1 MLWFKKIRKKLM
13 KKTKKKFINKF
24 IVSRFFKNKINLL
37 LINVISFV
45 IRLHINSV
53 LCYILCPDI
62 NIKDFCLQVLVS
74 ILTTLSGDIVLYF
87 LNKCDE
93 DFYRVTRYFLN
104 NFSEDNLEKWK
115 KIFVVGINIYFICI
129 LLFVSITSY
138 LLIYYSIQYLV
149 CFFIIDYF
157 KKEKWKYFKDVYR
170 DYIEKPVIIQ
180 KFETLQLIDN
190 HFDQELKKKGI
201 KQLKIETVNRDYFNI
216 TTDESEE
223 KRIQEEKNKV
233 EEEKRIQEEENDVH
247 ENKVE
252 EEENDVHENKVEEE
266 ENDVHEN
273 KVEEEENDVIEN
285 KVEEEENDVIE
296 NKVRKNSFDDSEFI
310 IVN

>member
-62 NIKDFCLQVLVS
+62 SLKDFCLQVLVS
-74 ILTTLSGDIVLYF
+74 ILTTVSGDFVLYF

-93 DFYRVTRYFLN
+93 DFYKITRYFLN

-115 KIFVVGINIYFICI
+115 KIFVIGINIYFIGI

-138 LLIYYSIQYLV
+138 LLIYYSVQYLV

-157 KKEKWKYFKDVYR
+157 KKEKWKYFQDVYR
-170 DYIEKPVIIQ
+170 DYIEKPVIIK
-180 KFETLQLIDN
+180 KFETLQIIDK
-190 HFDQELKKKGI
+190 HFDIELRKKGV
-201 KQLKIETVNRDYFNI
+201 KQLRIETVNRDYFNI
-216 TTDESEE
+216 TTDKSEE
-223 KRIQEEKNKV
+223 KK
-233 EEEKRIQEEENDVH
+233 EEEKVSEEIVEN
-247 ENKVE
+247 NE
-252 EEENDVHENKVEEE
+252 EKEEKEEIKE
-266 ENDVHEN
+266 DDISGNTIKDEDSDISRNN
-273 KVEEEENDVIEN
+273 I
-285 KVEEEENDVIE
+285 
-296 NKVRKNSFDDSEFI
+296 RKNSFDDSEFI

>member
-45 IRLHINSV
+45 IRLHINSI

-62 NIKDFCLQVLVS
+62 SLKDFCLQVLVS
-74 ILTTLSGDIVLYF
+74 ILTTVSGDFVLYF

-93 DFYRVTRYFLN
+93 DFYKITRYFLN

-115 KIFVVGINIYFICI
+115 KIFVIGINIYFIGI

-138 LLIYYSIQYLV
+138 LLIYYSVQYLV

-157 KKEKWKYFKDVYR
+157 KKEKWKYFQDVYR
-170 DYIEKPVIIQ
+170 DYIEKPVIIK
-180 KFETLQLIDN
+180 KFETLQIIDK
-190 HFDQELKKKGI
+190 HFDIELKKKGV
-201 KQLKIETVNRDYFNI
+201 KQLRIETVNRDYFNI
-216 TTDESEE
+216 TTDDSEE
-223 KRIQEEKNKV
+223 KK
-233 EEEKRIQEEENDVH
+233 EEEKVSQEIVNDIS
-247 ENKVE
+247 ENKE
-252 EEENDVHENKVEEE
+252 EKEEKEEIKEDDISGNTIKDEEDNDISKN
-266 ENDVHEN
+266 N
-273 KVEEEENDVIEN
+273 I
-285 KVEEEENDVIE
+285 
-296 NKVRKNSFDDSEFI
+296 RKSSFDDSDFI